1 MAKPTLRGAV
11 SIASNSYNMPTG
23 YGQQVKQLADRMV
36 RSGLKVANLSNFG
49 LEGARSEIRTPYGPV
64 AHYPRGYK
72 PFSDDVVPVW
82 HEHFTSQHPKL
93 PSAVL
98 TLFDVWVYNDLRFD
112 GDVLAWVPLDHLTL
126 PPAVQKFLMRGN
138 VSPITM
144 SPHGQRQLEAVGIDS
159 TYIPHGVDMK
169 VMKPTESVFGVPTRE
184 YLSVPEDA
192 FLVSMVAANKAN
204 GLVHRKAVA
213 ENLLAFSLFRQDHP
227 DAYLYLHMEPS
238 NAFGGFNVGA
248 LLKRVGLTDEFV
260 RVLNTDVNRVGY
272 PAEALAGFY
281 TASDVLLAANYGEG
295 FGVPVVEAQAC
306 GTRVITSSWCAT
318 EDLAGEDS
326 WLVAGQEFWDEPQQ
340 AWFKIPNVSSIVGA
354 LRLAYDADRG
364 VSDLSVRF
372 ARQFDA
378 DRVWSDLWVPYLS
391 ERFPA

>member
-36 RSGLKVANLSNFG
+36 RAGLKVANLSNCG
-49 LEGARSEIRTPYGPV
+49 LEGSLSEIRTPYGPI

-72 PFSDDVVPVW
+72 PFSDDVIPVW
-82 HEHFTSQHPKL
+82 HEHFASQRPEL

-98 TLFDVWVYNDLRFD
+98 TLFDVWVFNELQFD
-112 GDVLAWVPLDHLTL
+112 GDVLAWTPLDHLTL
-126 PPAVQKFLMRGN
+126 PPNVQRFLMRGN

-144 SPHGQRQLEAVGIDS
+144 SPHGQRQLEAIGIDS
-159 TYIPHGVDMK
+159 TYIPHGIDGQ
-169 VMKPTESVFGVPTRE
+169 VMKPTESAFGVKTRE

-204 GLVHRKAVA
+204 GLVHRKAIA

-238 NAFGGFNVGA
+238 NAFGGFNLTA

-260 RVLNTDVNRVGY
+260 RVLNTDVNRIGY
-272 PAEALAGFY
+272 PAEALAAFY

-326 WLVAGQEFWDEPQQ
+326 WLVDGQEFWDEPQQ
-340 AWFKIPNVSSIVGA
+340 AWFKVPNVSSIHNA
-354 LRLAYDADRG
+354 LRLAYEADRG
-364 VSDLSVRF
+364 VCDGAVKF

-378 DRVWSDLWVPYLS
+378 DRVWTNSWVPYLA
-391 ERFPA
+391 EKFPV

>member
-1 MAKPTLRGAV
+1 MTKPTLRGAI
-11 SIASNSYNMPTG
+11 SIASNSYNISTG
-23 YGQQVKQLADRMV
+23 YGQQVKQIADRMV
-36 RSGLKVANLSNFG
+36 RSGLKVANLSNCG
-49 LEGARSEIRTPYGPV
+49 LEGAVSEIRTPYGPI

-72 PFSDDVVPVW
+72 PFSDDVIAVW
-82 HEHFTSQHPKL
+82 HEHFTAQHSKL

-98 TLFDVWVYNDLRFD
+98 TLFDVWVYNELHFD
-112 GDVLAWVPLDHLTL
+112 GDILAWVPLDHLTL
-126 PPAVQKFLMRGN
+126 PPKVQQFLMRGN

-159 TYIPHGVDMK
+159 TYIPHAIDMQ
-169 VMKPTESVFGVPTRE
+169 VMKPTKSAFGVPTRE
-184 YLSVPEDA
+184 HLSVPEGA

-204 GLVHRKAVA
+204 GLVHRKAIA

-238 NAFGGFNVGA
+238 NAFGGFNIGA

-260 RVLNTDVNRVGY
+260 RVLNTDVNRIGY
-272 PAEALAGFY
+272 PAEALAAFY
-281 TASDVLLAANYGEG
+281 TASDVLLATNYGEG

-340 AWFKIPNVSSIVGA
+340 AWFKVPNVSSIVSA

-364 VSDLSVRF
+364 VSDGAVKF

-378 DRVWSDLWVPYLS
+378 DRVWAESWVPYLAK
-391 ERFPA
+391 RFPA